1 MMMMMEMMMMLVM
14 EMMMMVMMILVMFL
28 IAVADCTPHVC
39 YSICIIELC
48 VCHHHHTLYA
58 SLTGISQ
65 INCVNLS
72 VYRRYIPGGH
82 RHPAR
87 LSLQP
92 TQDEVHHQEYVI
104 Q

>member
-1 MMMMMEMMMMLVM
+1 MLVM